1 VAEATR
7 GLIISAPA
15 TGQGKTTLTL
25 GLIAAL
31 HARGVSVGAVKI
43 GPDYI
48 DPGFHR
54 AAGAAVSFNL
64 DHWGMRAETRAA
76 LAAESG
82 ARNGL
87 VLAEG
92 MMGLFDGAPGG
103 GGSSADIAAETG
115 WPVILAIDAG
125 AQAQSIAALAQGF
138 ARFRDDVRVAGV
150 VLTKVGGPPHRKLLA
165 DALAAAEIRVFGM
178 FGYDAGLALP
188 ERHLGLVQA
197 REQKLD
203 AVIARAAA
211 VVAAELDVEALLAA
225 AAPARPGATAASA
238 ALAPLGRRIAV
249 ADDAAFAFAYPHVL
263 QGWRAAGAEIVH
275 FAPLAD
281 QGPPADCDAVFLP
294 GGYPELHAARLAA
307 ALKFREGMF
316 AAALRGAA
324 IYGECG
330 GYMALGQALV
340 DSKGA
345 SHAMLGLLPVT
356 TSFARQQLHIGYRRL
371 ALVEA
376 GPLGRAGARFRGH
389 EFHFSTVV
397 TEAETERLFEV
408 SDADGTALGPA
419 GLRRGTVFGSYL
431 HLIDAA

>member
-1 VAEATR
+1 MADAR

-15 TGQGKTTLTL
+15 TAQGKTTLTL

-31 HARGVSVGAVKI
+31 RARGLSVGAVKV

-76 LAAESG
+76 LAAQAG
-82 ARNGL
+82 AGNDL

-103 GGSSADIAAETG
+103 GGSTADIAAETG
-115 WPVILAIDAG
+115 WPVVLAIDAG

-165 DALAAAEIRVFGM
+165 DALAAAALPVFGM
-178 FGYDAGLALP
+178 LGHDHALALP

-197 REQKLD
+197 REQKLA
-203 AVIARAAA
+203 AVIAYAAA
-211 VVAAELDVEALLAA
+211 VVTTEIDLDALLTA
-225 AAPARPGATAASA
+225 AAPVRTRASA
-238 ALAPLGRRIAV
+238 KTTALPPLGRRIAV

-263 QGWRAAGAEIVH
+263 QAWRGAGAEILR

-281 QGPPADCDAVFLP
+281 EGPSADCDAVFLP
-294 GGYPELHAARLAA
+294 GGYPELHAGRLAA
-307 ALKFREGMF
+307 ARRFREGMF
-316 AAALRGAA
+316 AAAVRGAA

-330 GYMALGQALV
+330 GYMALGQALI

-371 ALVEA
+371 ALVQA
-376 GPLGRAGARFRGH
+376 GPLGPAGAPFRGH
-389 EFHFSTVV
+389 EFHFSTIV
-397 TEAETERLFEV
+397 TESETERLFAV